1 MTNSTSKI
9 RIKIG
14 TMELDYE
21 GDPSFLNGGIEKL
34 LETMGGLAE
43 KAPNIE
49 PALHVPGAQVDAPTS
64 GFAQKT
70 ALNGINFT
78 TSTLAN
84 YTDAKTGPDL
94 ALCAMAY
101 LQISKAEA
109 SCSSSMILSEMK
121 TATGYYK
128 STMSGNNASNLK
140 ALAKSKKINE
150 IFAGKYALSNS
161 EIKRFEAVIARI
173 E

>member
-43 KAPNIE
+43 KAPNNE
-49 PALHVPGAQVDAPTS
+49 PTRPVPGAQVDARTPVL
-64 GFAQKT
+64 AQKS

-78 TSTLAN
+78 TSTLVN

-101 LQISKAEA
+101 LQISKGEA
-109 SCSSSMILSEMK
+109 SCSSSMILAEMK

-140 ALAKSKKINE
+140 ALAKNKKINE
-150 IFAGKYALSNS
+150 VFSGKYALSSS
-161 EIKRFEAVIARI
+161 EIK
-173 E
+173 